1 MAAMLKS
8 NETKVS
14 DNRPQWLKNP
24 GHRMWVV
31 VSVESNYGADDLSS
45 NPPGLP
51 DREPQAHRAKRQC
64 EKAADHKHEG
74 LNLMTQLQ
82 N

>member
-1 MAAMLKS
+1 MLKS

-45 NPPGLP
+45 NLKKLP
-51 DREPQAHRAKRQC
+51 RGAELFSLMPDPCINLRLARELLHLSR
-64 EKAADHKHEG
+64 
-74 LNLMTQLQ
+74 
-82 N
+82 